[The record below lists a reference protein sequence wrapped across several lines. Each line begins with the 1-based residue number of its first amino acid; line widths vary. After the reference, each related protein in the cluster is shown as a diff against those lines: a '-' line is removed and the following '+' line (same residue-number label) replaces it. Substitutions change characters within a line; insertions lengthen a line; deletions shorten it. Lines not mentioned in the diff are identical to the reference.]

1 MKRLSIIIAL
11 AAMLGGQAYQVQA
24 QGFTVNKKDGTKETY
39 QAEEIN
45 KILPVTITN
54 STITD
59 GQELISTEFGIL
71 IWMKDGAFIQYGDND
86 FSDIS
91 MFELDSSEHYNSF
104 TLVPSEIHFDAEGGT
119 IYVTVEGDGVEC
131 IESTSPATWLGFSF
145 MSGSKTLG
153 LTANPNTDKDERST
167 SFWVAVKMKDGSV
180 VTSYFW
186 AYQDGGAVEPE
197 PEDPDNP
204 DDPDVPTVDYKD
216 YSDVPAIPTEIEAV
230 HPIYEGKFS
239 QKLDCYMQYPLTVV
253 NYLEDEDFIEY
264 VKNMLIKGWLESY
277 EDKPVDMDLINA
289 NLDINR
295 INGTLCLPQVAY
307 LNFLGKEQDD
317 KIIMQMLGVWFAY
330 DLHDTEIPTFKA
342 TIQGEDNKFTIHL
355 YGNYE
360 NGPQEVAEGYPVY
373 LQGMGLLFSGEL
385 EGDHIKN
392 MYGTRYFIKD
402 DGSLWRYI
410 TWKDA
415 DGTSEACDWDELMS
429 HMDDDD

>member
-1 MKRLSIIIAL
+1 
-11 AAMLGGQAYQVQA
+11 
-24 QGFTVNKKDGTKETY
+24 
-39 QAEEIN
+39 
-45 KILPVTITN
+45 
-54 STITD
+54 
-59 GQELISTEFGIL
+59 
-71 IWMKDGAFIQYGDND
+71 
-86 FSDIS
+86 
-91 MFELDSSEHYNSF
+91 
-104 TLVPSEIHFDAEGGT
+104 VPI
-119 IYVTVEGDGVEC
+119 
-131 IESTSPATWLGFSF
+131 
-145 MSGSKTLG
+145 
-153 LTANPNTDKDERST
+153 
-167 SFWVAVKMKDGSV
+167 
-180 VTSYFW
+180 
-186 AYQDGGAVEPE
+186 
-197 PEDPDNP
+197 
-204 DDPDVPTVDYKD
+204 VDYKD

-264 VKNMLIKGWLESY
+264 VKNKLIKGWYESY

-360 NGPQEVAEGYPVY
+360 NGPQEVAEGYPVH

-385 EGDHIKN
+385 DGDHIKN

-415 DGTSEACDWDELMS
+415 DGISEACDWNEIIS
-429 HMDDDD
+429 HMDDDEE